1 MFGVN
6 RMGMTRYQHKMD
18 SPFFLQLNKEDQ
30 QYLLYSGDR
39 KTIKCGTLIYQ
50 EGDQLDD
57 LYIILSGSVRMLK
70 NAHKDQSFILHL
82 KPKFHVIGEE
92 ILFQSPRA
100 MLTVEA
106 LEDCVLIKLSKK
118 QIEETFLRNPNLR
131 MQFMKLAAYNNQRTQ
146 AKFTDLMMYEKTGA
160 LCSVLIRL
168 ANSYGM
174 IHDQGHIHIDLRL
187 THQEIAHIIGTSR
200 ETVNRM
206 FTELKK
212 QNLVTMDR
220 NSLIIHNIDALKKEL
235 HCEKCSVA
243 ICTMS

>member
-1 MFGVN
+1 
-6 RMGMTRYQHKMD
+6 MGMKRYQQKMD
-18 SPFFLQLNKEDQ
+18 VPFFLQLNKEDQ

-57 LYIILSGSVRMLK
+57 LYLILSGSVRMLK
-70 NAHKDQSFILHL
+70 NAHEDQTFILHL
-82 KPKFHVIGEE
+82 KPKFHILGEE

-100 MLTVEA
+100 MMTVEA
-106 LEDCVLIKLSKK
+106 LEDCVLVKLPKK
-118 QIEETFLRNPNLR
+118 QMEEAFMHNPRLR
-131 MQFMKLAAYNNQRTQ
+131 MHFMKLAAFNNQRTQ
-146 AKFTDLMMYEKTGA
+146 AKFTDLLMYEKTGA
-160 LCSVLIRL
+160 LYSVLIRL
-168 ANSYGM
+168 ANSYGI
-174 IHDQGHIHIDLRL
+174 IHDQRDIHIDLRL

-212 QNLVTMDR
+212 QQVISMDR
-220 NSLIIHNIDALKKEL
+220 QSLIIHNINALKKEL

-243 ICTMS
+243 VCTMA